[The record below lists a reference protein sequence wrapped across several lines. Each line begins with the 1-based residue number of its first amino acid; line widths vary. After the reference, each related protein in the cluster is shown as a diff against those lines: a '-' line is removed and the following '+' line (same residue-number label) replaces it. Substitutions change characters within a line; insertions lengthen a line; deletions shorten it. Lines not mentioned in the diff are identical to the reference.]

1 MDLISQIVERAKA
14 NKQRIVL
21 PEGTEERTLKAA
33 NQILTDGVAD
43 LILLGNPDEIMSLAK
58 QWGLGNIGKATIIDP
73 TDHPKKEEYAQ
84 LLCELRKKKGMTI
97 EEARKLVVDPLYL
110 GCLIIK
116 AGDADGQLAGARN
129 TTGNVLR
136 PALQIIKTTPG
147 ITCVSGAMLLLT
159 HAPEY
164 GNNGVIVMGDVAVTP
179 VPDANQLAQ
188 IAVCTAQTAKAVA
201 GIDPRVAM
209 LSFSTKGSAKH
220 EVVDKVVEALAI
232 AKEMAPDLKIDG
244 ELQADAALVPHIG
257 ASKAPGSEI
266 AGKANVLVV
275 PCLEVGN
282 ISYKLVE
289 RLGHATAIGPIL
301 QGIARPVNDLSRG
314 CSIDDVYKMIAITA
328 NQAIAAKE
336 TNNHSPKNNN
346 IMKILVLNCGSS
358 SIKYKLFDMTTKEV
372 LAQGGI
378 EKIGL
383 VGSFLKLTLPNGEK
397 KILEKDIPEHTAGIE
412 FILNTLVSPE
422 YGAIKSLDE
431 INAVG
436 HRMVHGGER
445 FSESVLLNKEVLD
458 AFIACNDLAPLH
470 NPANLKGVNAVSAIL
485 PNVPQVGVFDTA
497 FHQTMP
503 DYAYMYAIPY
513 ELYEKYGV
521 RRYGFHGTSHRYVSQ
536 RVCEFLGVDPK
547 GKKIIT
553 CHIGNGGSISA
564 IKDGKCIDT
573 SMGLTPLEGL
583 VMGTR
588 SGDIDAGAVTFI
600 MEKEGL
606 NATGVSNLL
615 NKKSGVLGVSGV
627 SSDMRE
633 LEAAVAAGNPKAIL
647 AEKMYFYR
655 IKKYIGA
662 YAAALGGVDI
672 ILFTGGVGE
681 NQANC
686 RSEVCEGLEFMGVKI
701 DLEKNKV
708 RGEEA
713 IISADDSKVTVAV
726 IPTDEE
732 LMIASDTLAILN
744 K

>member
-1 MDLISQIVERAKA
+1 M
-14 NKQRIVL
+14 
-21 PEGTEERTLKAA
+21 
-33 NQILTDGVAD
+33 
-43 LILLGNPDEIMSLAK
+43 
-58 QWGLGNIGKATIIDP
+58 
-73 TDHPKKEEYAQ
+73 
-84 LLCELRKKKGMTI
+84 
-97 EEARKLVVDPLYL
+97 
-110 GCLIIK
+110 
-116 AGDADGQLAGARN
+116 
-129 TTGNVLR
+129 
-136 PALQIIKTTPG
+136 
-147 ITCVSGAMLLLT
+147 
-159 HAPEY
+159 
-164 GNNGVIVMGDVAVTP
+164 
-179 VPDANQLAQ
+179 
-188 IAVCTAQTAKAVA
+188 
-201 GIDPRVAM
+201 
-209 LSFSTKGSAKH
+209 
-220 EVVDKVVEALAI
+220 
-232 AKEMAPDLKIDG
+232 
-244 ELQADAALVPHIG
+244 
-257 ASKAPGSEI
+257 
-266 AGKANVLVV
+266 
-275 PCLEVGN
+275 
-282 ISYKLVE
+282 
-289 RLGHATAIGPIL
+289 
-301 QGIARPVNDLSRG
+301 
-314 CSIDDVYKMIAITA
+314 
-328 NQAIAAKE
+328 
-336 TNNHSPKNNN
+336 
-346 IMKILVLNCGSS
+346 LVLNCGSS

-606 NATGVSNLL
+606 NATGISNLL